1 MKKYI
6 KLNDNDNHLSWGNFT
21 RIVKEYTVNKSSA
34 LQVEIFCTVF
44 DTHLVGDTTVNNYC
58 TGIRSINDEYKQ
70 KFLIYKKKYT
80 NNKNILVNTVINLLS
95 IIDGNIYNYNNDD
108 IAAIQFINSN
118 DNLKNICLKLYNI
131 SKNDSSVNNNL
142 SNILNKLINDN
153 DLYDAIVNILFFII
167 LEKKQPIYEE
177 NVKKNVIENLLN
189 NTDISSLELEE
200 YLNLKFTDG
209 INYNFSLNKLA
220 KENNAYALYEMGTD
234 EYYGY
239 IKGYPR
245 YDVSFDY
252 FRRASYK
259 NHPGSF
265 YMMAKLYING
275 FVGSKSNDELKEA
288 FKYLNTAIEYGN
300 VAAINTMGLLYLNGT
315 YPVKKDIN
323 TAIEFFEKASSK
335 DYPYAY
341 NNLGLIY
348 EAKGD
353 MKKAFEFFEKSSLLD
368 ESWALNKIGEFYRNG
383 IYVKKDMKK
392 AFDYYN
398 KAIEAPIST
407 VSYYAFYNLA
417 KYYYL
422 TGNTVLIK
430 DEDKAIKY
438 LDIASSHAI
447 EAAILLLYLY
457 TEKYLNKKDDD
468 LYDKIKL
475 LISRIENNPKYNESI
490 KSIIEDN
497 LKKLKENRHINIDIL
512 N

>member
-95 IIDGNIYNYNNDD
+95 IIDGNIYNFNNDD

-153 DLYDAIVNILFFII
+153 NLYETIVNILFFII

-177 NVKKNVIENLLN
+177 NIKKNVIENLLN

-220 KENNAYALYEMGTD
+220 KENNTYALYEMGTD

-245 YDVSFDY
+245 YDISFDY

-288 FKYLNTAIEYGN
+288 FKYLNTAI
-300 VAAINTMGLLYLNGT
+300 
-315 YPVKKDIN
+315 
-323 TAIEFFEKASSK
+323 
-335 DYPYAY
+335 
-341 NNLGLIY
+341 
-348 EAKGD
+348 
-353 MKKAFEFFEKSSLLD
+353 
-368 ESWALNKIGEFYRNG
+368 
-383 IYVKKDMKK
+383 
-392 AFDYYN
+392 
-398 KAIEAPIST
+398 
-407 VSYYAFYNLA
+407 
-417 KYYYL
+417 
-422 TGNTVLIK
+422 
-430 DEDKAIKY
+430 
-438 LDIASSHAI
+438 
-447 EAAILLLYLY
+447 
-457 TEKYLNKKDDD
+457 
-468 LYDKIKL
+468 
-475 LISRIENNPKYNESI
+475 
-490 KSIIEDN
+490 
-497 LKKLKENRHINIDIL
+497 
-512 N
+512 